1 MARLV
6 RALVVAAGLLA
17 AGVASAAEQTV
28 TLTVENMT
36 CEACPLIVKQS
47 LAKVDGV
54 RKVDVSFKRKTATV
68 TFDNGKTTV
77 ASLIEATTKAGYP
90 SQVVKEPRQ

>member
-1 MARLV
+1 MAPLV
-6 RALVVAAGLLA
+6 GALVMAAGLLA

-28 TLTVENMT
+28 TLTVENMS

-54 RKVDVSFKRKTATV
+54 RKVDVSFKRKTAM

-77 ASLIEATTKAGYP
+77 ASLIEATTTAGYP
-90 SQVVKEPRQ
+90 SQVVKEPRW

>member
-1 MARLV
+1 MAPLIG
-6 RALVVAAGLLA
+6 ALVMVAGLLA
-17 AGVASAAEQTV
+17 AGVASAGEQTV

-36 CEACPLIVKQS
+36 CGACPLIVKQS

-54 RKVDVSFKRKTATV
+54 RKVDVSFERKTATV

-77 ASLIEATTKAGYP
+77 ASLIAATTKAGYP
-90 SQVVKEPRQ
+90 SQVVK